1 MACAQTNADF
11 RPANYN
17 IQIWRNDTWSQ
28 VFLLTANEVPIS
40 LVGAEVEIQVRKKP
54 NSDNAELT
62 LTELAGGGITV
73 GGVNN
78 NQITVNKQVTIA
90 AGTYVYDMVVL
101 FPNGNE
107 KTYIWGNFIV
117 YEDITKL

>member
-1 MACAQTNADF
+1 MSCLSTNADF
-11 RPANYN
+11 RPAQYN
-17 IQIWRNDTWSQ
+17 ISIWRNDTWSQ
-28 VFLLTANEVPIS
+28 VMVITANEVPVS

-54 NSDNAELT
+54 NSTDAEMT
-62 LTELAGGGITV
+62 LTEQNGGITV

-78 NQITVNKQVTIA
+78 NQITINYPVDIA
-90 AGTYVYDMVVL
+90 AGTYVYDMVVV

-117 YEDITKL
+117 YEDITKI

>member
-1 MACAQTNADF
+1 MSCLSTNADF
-11 RPANYN
+11 RPAQYN
-17 IQIWRNDTWSQ
+17 ISIWRNDTWSQ
-28 VFLLTANEVPIS
+28 VMVITANDVPVS
-40 LVGAEVEIQVRKKP
+40 LIGAEVEIQVRKKP
-54 NSDNAELT
+54 NSTDAEMT
-62 LTELAGGGITV
+62 LTEQNGGITV

-78 NQITVNKQVTIA
+78 NQITINYPVDIA

>member
-28 VFLLTANEVPIS
+28 VFLLTANTVPIS
-40 LVGAEVEIQVRKKP
+40 LVGADVKIQVRKKP
-54 NSDNAELT
+54 NSTTAELT
-62 LTELAGGGITV
+62 LTEANGGITV
-73 GGVNN
+73 GGANN
-78 NQITVNKQVTIA
+78 NQITVNYPVSIA
-90 AGTYVYDMVVL
+90 AGTYVYDMLVL
-101 FPNGNE
+101 FPSGNE

>member
-1 MACAQTNADF
+1 MACANTNADF

-28 VFLLTANEVPIS
+28 VFQLTANEVPIDLS
-40 LVGAEVEIQVRKKP
+40 GSYIEIQVREYPDSSSAK
-54 NSDNAELT
+54 LT
-62 LTELAGGGITV
+62 LDNETNGGIII
-73 GGVNN
+73 GGLDN
-78 NQITVNKQVTIA
+78 NQIYINKAVDVN
-90 AGTYVYDMVVL
+90 AGTYVYDMVVQ

-117 YEDITKL
+117 YEDITKI

>member
-1 MACAQTNADF
+1 MSCLSTNADF
-11 RPANYN
+11 RPAQYN
-17 IQIWRNDTWSQ
+17 ISIWRNDTWSQ
-28 VFLLTANEVPIS
+28 VMVITANDVPVS

-54 NSDNAELT
+54 NSDTAEMT
-62 LTELAGGGITV
+62 LTENNGGITV

-78 NQITVNKQVTIA
+78 NQITINYPVDIA

>member
-28 VFLLTANEVPIS
+28 VFQLTANEVPIDLTGS
-40 LVGAEVEIQVRKKP
+40 EVEIQVRKKP
-54 NSDNAELT
+54 NSDTADLT
-62 LTELAGGGITV
+62 LTENDGITV
-73 GGVNN
+73 GGIDN
-78 NQITVNKQVTIA
+78 NQIYVNKQVDIA

>member
-1 MACAQTNADF
+1 MSCAQSNADF
-11 RPANYN
+11 KPANYN

-28 VFLLTANEVPIS
+28 VFLLTANTVPIN
-40 LVGAEVEIQVRKKP
+40 LTGAEVEIQVRKKP
-54 NSDNAELT
+54 NSETAELT
-62 LTELAGGGITV
+62 LTETNGGIVV

-78 NQITVNKQVTIA
+78 NQITINYGVDIA
-90 AGTYVYDMVVL
+90 AGSYVYDMAIL

>member
-28 VFLLTANEVPIS
+28 VFLLTANNLPIS
-40 LVGAEVEIQVRKKP
+40 LVGADVKIQVRKKP
-54 NSDNAELT
+54 NSSTADLT
-62 LTELAGGGITV
+62 LTETNGGITV
-73 GGVNN
+73 GGTNN
-78 NQITVNKQVTIA
+78 NQITVNYPVSIA
-90 AGTYVYDMVVL
+90 AGTYVYDMVVV
-101 FPNGNE
+101 FANGNE

-117 YEDITKL
+117 YEDITKI

>member
-1 MACAQTNADF
+1 MSCLSTNADF
-11 RPANYN
+11 RPAQYN
-17 IQIWRNDTWSQ
+17 ISIWRNDTWSQ
-28 VFLLTANEVPIS
+28 VMVITANDVPVS
-40 LVGAEVEIQVRKKP
+40 LVGSEVEIQVRKTA
-54 NSDNAELT
+54 NAATAAMT
-62 LTELAGGGITV
+62 LTETNGGITV

-78 NQITVNKQVTIA
+78 NQITINYPVDIA

>member
-1 MACAQTNADF
+1 MSCLSTNADF
-11 RPANYN
+11 RPAQYN
-17 IQIWRNDTWSQ
+17 ISIWRNDTWSQ
-28 VFLLTANEVPIS
+28 VMVITANDVPVS

-54 NSDNAELT
+54 NSTDAEMT
-62 LTELAGGGITV
+62 LTEQNGGITV

-78 NQITVNKQVTIA
+78 NQITINYPVDIA

>member
-28 VFLLTANEVPIS
+28 VFQLTANEVPIS
-40 LVGAEVEIQVRKKP
+40 LVGAEVEIQVRKKA
-54 NSDNAELT
+54 NSSTAELT
-62 LTELAGGGITV
+62 LTEGDGITV
-73 GGVNN
+73 GGVDN
-78 NQITVNKQVTIA
+78 NQIYLNKQVDIA

>member
-1 MACAQTNADF
+1 MSCTQSNADF

-28 VFLLTANEVPIS
+28 VFLLTANDVPIDLTGS
-40 LVGAEVEIQVRKKP
+40 TVEIQVRQRP
-54 NSDNAELT
+54 NSETALLT
-62 LTELAGGGITV
+62 LTEANGAITV
-73 GGVNN
+73 GGVDD
-78 NQITVNKQVTIA
+78 NQITINYGVDIA
-90 AGTYVYDMVVL
+90 AGSYVYDMTVL

>member
-1 MACAQTNADF
+1 MSCLSTNADF
-11 RPANYN
+11 RPAQYN
-17 IQIWRNDTWSQ
+17 ISIWRNDTWSQ
-28 VFLLTANEVPIS
+28 VMRITANEVPVDLTGS
-40 LVGAEVEIQVRKKP
+40 DVEIQVRKKP
-54 NSDNAELT
+54 NSDTAEMT
-62 LTELAGGGITV
+62 LTEANGGITV
-73 GGVNN
+73 GGVDN
-78 NQITVNKQVTIA
+78 NQITINYPVDIA

>member
-1 MACAQTNADF
+1 MSCLSTNADF
-11 RPANYN
+11 RPAQYN
-17 IQIWRNDTWSQ
+17 ISIWRNDTWSQ
-28 VFLLTANEVPIS
+28 VMVLTANEVPIS
-40 LVGAEVEIQVRKKP
+40 LVGSEVEIQVRKKP
-54 NSDNAELT
+54 NSTDAEMT
-62 LTELAGGGITV
+62 LTETNGGITV
-73 GGVNN
+73 GGVYN
-78 NQITVNKQVTIA
+78 NQITINYPVDIA

>member
-1 MACAQTNADF
+1 MSCAQSNADF
-11 RPANYN
+11 KPANYN

-28 VFLLTANEVPIS
+28 VFLLTANTVPIS
-40 LVGAEVEIQVRKKP
+40 LVGAEVEIQVRKRP
-54 NSDNAELT
+54 NSETAELT
-62 LTELAGGGITV
+62 LTELAGGGIVV

-78 NQITVNKQVTIA
+78 NQITINKQVDIA

-101 FPNGNE
+101 FPSGNE

>member
-28 VFLLTANEVPIS
+28 VFLLTANNLPVS
-40 LVGAEVEIQVRKKP
+40 LVGADVKIQVRKKP
-54 NSDNAELT
+54 NSSTADLT
-62 LTELAGGGITV
+62 LTETNGGITV
-73 GGVNN
+73 GGTNN
-78 NQITVNKQVTIA
+78 NQITVNYPVSIA
-90 AGTYVYDMVVL
+90 AGTYVYDMVVV
-101 FPNGNE
+101 FANGNE

-117 YEDITKL
+117 YEDITKI

>member
-1 MACAQTNADF
+1 MSCLSTNADF
-11 RPANYN
+11 RPAQYN
-17 IQIWRNDTWSQ
+17 ISIWRNDTWSQ
-28 VFLLTANEVPIS
+28 VMVITANDVPVS
-40 LVGAEVEIQVRKKP
+40 LVGSEVEIQVRKTA
-54 NSDNAELT
+54 NAATAAMT
-62 LTELAGGGITV
+62 LTETNGGITV

-78 NQITVNKQVTIA
+78 NQITINYPVDIA
-90 AGTYVYDMVVL
+90 AGSYVYDMVVL